1 MGVKIE
7 YIYIINFRIYDRG
20 MYTGKTNSEKEAR
33 EQNKSRAIKLK
44 NETRYGVFAKNR
56 LA

>member
-1 MGVKIE
+1 
-7 YIYIINFRIYDRG
+7 